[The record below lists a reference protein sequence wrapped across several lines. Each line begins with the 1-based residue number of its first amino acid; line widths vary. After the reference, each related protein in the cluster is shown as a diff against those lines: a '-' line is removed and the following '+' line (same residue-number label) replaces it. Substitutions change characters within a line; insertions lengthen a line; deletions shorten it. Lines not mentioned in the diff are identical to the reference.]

1 VTPPSTTPLRNRVS
15 AALLML
21 GVLAAAGQWTG
32 VIRPRAAALEG
43 RRRGLEVERTR
54 LAGMRAALL
63 RLGSEGIA
71 SRNRVLRA
79 EVLRREALAPAGN
92 PDAAGVQVRERF
104 AALAARYGV
113 HAPSFEPVPA
123 RAEGDLQVA
132 GLRIRAAGNY
142 HAIGTWLTE
151 ALSEDRLL
159 DVQHARL
166 EAVPDSL
173 TGALRGSPPA
183 PATAASGAGGASADP
198 VPQVAGGVP
207 LDAVVEVVVQWYAL
221 PGKPGARAAS
231 PSTEVR

>member
-1 VTPPSTTPLRNRVS
+1 MTPPPNTALRNR
-15 AALLML
+15 AAAVVLML
-21 GVLAAAGQWTG
+21 GVLAAAGQWTAA
-32 VIRPRAAALEG
+32 IRPRSAALEG
-43 RRRGLEVERTR
+43 RRRALEAERTR
-54 LAGMRAALL
+54 LAGTRAELL

-92 PDAAGVQVRERF
+92 ADAVGVQVRERF

-113 HAPSFEPVPA
+113 HAPSFEPVPV

-132 GLRIRAAGNY
+132 GLKIRAAGEY

-151 ALSEDRLL
+151 ALADDRLL
-159 DVQHARL
+159 DVQRARL

-173 TGALRGSPPA
+173 TGALRGSPP
-183 PATAASGAGGASADP
+183 PPAGGAPGAGPAPADP
-198 VPQVAGGVP
+198 ALQLAGAAP

-221 PGKPGARAAS
+221 PGKPGAQAAS
-231 PSTEVR
+231 PSAEVR